1 MKLPQVTEINGIRVL
16 TTQQVSDMY
25 GTNRQTI
32 SYNFNY
38 NKPKFKEGK
47 HYIVL
52 SGQALRDFKGCH
64 ENLDNLKYAHIAYLW
79 TEKGALLHAKSLNTD
94 KAWEA
99 YEYLVDFYFRAKE
112 VIPVQEQPKPEPV
125 KESSGK
131 LFVDVP
137 ENPEIQKRMSV
148 TRDYL
153 TALDVALREYDMYH
167 EEDRY
172 KNYRVMVDNLSITL
186 LSKVHDLLEIKPNF
200 VRKHY

>member
-99 YEYLVDFYFRAKE
+99 YEYLVDFYFRTKE

-137 ENPEIQKRMSV
+137 ENPEIQKRMCV